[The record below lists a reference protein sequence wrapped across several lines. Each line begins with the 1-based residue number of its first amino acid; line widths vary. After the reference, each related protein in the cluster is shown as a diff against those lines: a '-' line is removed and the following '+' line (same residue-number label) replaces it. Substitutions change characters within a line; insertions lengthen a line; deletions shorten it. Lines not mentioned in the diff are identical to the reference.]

1 METPHEAPNHNRAD
15 PCDQPLCAGPAWN
28 ADMDRLIIG
37 PAVRNIEGDE
47 MHPNTTK
54 LMADFTSALAD
65 KLAAAEKKYGYA
77 DNWLTDDWE
86 AECRQKLIA
95 HIEKGDPLDV
105 AAYCAF
111 MWKRGWSTKRKQ

>member
-1 METPHEAPNHNRAD
+1 
-15 PCDQPLCAGPAWN
+15 
-28 ADMDRLIIG
+28 
-37 PAVRNIEGDE
+37 

-111 MWKRGWSTKRKQ
+111 MWGRGWSTK